1 MIAETLAYIALGFGI
16 LFFTYAIRYYLALF
30 NVAVNL
36 FRGGSEND
44 VSTRNGG
51 EHNNYAVRIV
61 KTGNNNLKRKNND
74 LGDDSKD
81 SVNAPL
87 ISIHVP
93 LYNEER
99 VVDRL
104 MEALTTLDY
113 PNYEVIVV
121 DDSTDSTTEKLK
133 KWSKNARV
141 KIIHRDSRRGFKGGA
156 LNTALEHMSEDA
168 KYVVVFDADFI
179 PPKDIL
185 WRFLQEFENSVKGG
199 DSFEVWRRKNTIV
212 AVQGY
217 QWHILNASE
226 NWITRSVTA
235 EYAGNYLVERFFSEN
250 LPGVKMIAG
259 SVFMIRADILRR
271 YGWRE
276 SLTEDW
282 DLTLRLYRDGYK
294 VSYTPFVAAPA
305 ECPSTIMALMR
316 QRARWAEGHTY
327 AVKRYFWEIIR
338 SKFLSLREK
347 LEFMYLTPYYL
358 NSFFFIMGTICW
370 LIAEL
375 LHARIPFWTS
385 IFGWSLLFTNLMAV
399 PLVNL
404 TGLFLEYRAS
414 RHWTGALG
422 FIPLMHILA
431 LSQAVASL
439 KGLFEEKESAW
450 FRTLKTGRITE
461 LNIFYHLRRFL
472 RREKKRKIE
481 KKTWTILTVLPLMLV
496 IARLIQIEAMGPML
510 QNHAI
515 FTASII
521 PLIIMTCLSIHYR
534 RKTTSVKPIVMKMMA
549 LATITMLI
557 ITLNTTIPT
566 QAYVPQET
574 LYFYP
579 GAGEYPSGN
588 PGKLSTSSPPPAQQP
603 LDNGKT
609 YWWKSE
615 ETYQFQ
621 DTDDGIWVFYFY
633 GDITPQGATCS
644 VSGEIIVQDDGT
656 YSVGTYNIVGLS
668 GKFEKTEPISVVF
681 NGDIQNSCKDNGCNI
696 IFTMSVSCDRK
707 ETTLHLYT
715 GWQERY
721 TRLEIPENLFLLLLL
736 IPIFLSL
743 SKRLK
748 LRS

>member
-133 KWSKNARV
+133 KWSKNSRV
-141 KIIHRDSRRGFKGGA
+141 KIVHRDSRRGFKGGA

-185 WRFLQEFENSVKGG
+185 WRFLQEFENSVKRG
-199 DSFEVWRRKNTIV
+199 DSFEIWRRKNTIV

-472 RREKKRKIE
+472 RREKKRKIG

-521 PLIIMTCLSIHYR
+521 PLIIITCLSIHYR
-534 RKTTSVKPIVMKMMA
+534 RKTTSVKPIVMKIMA

-557 ITLNTTIPT
+557 ITLNTTTPT

-574 LYFYP
+574 LYFHP
-579 GAGEYPSGN
+579 DAGEYPTER
-588 PGKLSTSSPPPAQQP
+588 PGTLSTSLPISNQQN
-603 LDNGKT
+603 LENGKT

-644 VSGEIIVQDDGT
+644 VSGEIIVQDSGT
-656 YSVGTYNIVGLS
+656 YSVGTYNIVDLS
-668 GKFEKTEPISVVF
+668 GEFEKTEYISVVF
-681 NGDIQNSCKDNGCNI
+681 NGTIENSCQGGCNI
-696 IFTMSVSCDRK
+696 IFTMEIKCDT
-707 ETTLHLYT
+707 ENAILHLHT
-715 GWQERY
+715 GWQNRY

-736 IPIFLSL
+736 IPIFLYL

>member
-61 KTGNNNLKRKNND
+61 KTGNNNLERKNND
-74 LGDDSKD
+74 VRDNSKD
-81 SVNAPL
+81 SVDAPL

-133 KWSKNARV
+133 KWSKNSRV

-185 WRFLQEFENSVKGG
+185 WRFLQEFENSVKGR

-235 EYAGNYLVERFFSEN
+235 EYAGNYLVERFFLEN

-472 RREKKRKIE
+472 RREKKRKIG

-534 RKTTSVKPIVMKMMA
+534 RKTTSVKPIVMKMIA

-668 GKFEKTEPISVVF
+668 GKFEKTEPILVVF

>member
-1 MIAETLAYIALGFGI
+1 M
-16 LFFTYAIRYYLALF
+16 
-30 NVAVNL
+30 
-36 FRGGSEND
+36 
-44 VSTRNGG
+44 
-51 EHNNYAVRIV
+51 RIV
-61 KTGNNNLKRKNND
+61 KNRNNNLKRKNND
-74 LGDDSKD
+74 VGDGSKD
-81 SVNAPL
+81 RVDAPL

-133 KWSKNARV
+133 KWSKNSRV

-185 WRFLQEFENSVKGG
+185 WRFLQEFENSVKRG

-235 EYAGNYLVERFFSEN
+235 EYAGNYLVERFFLEN

-259 SVFMIRADILRR
+259 SVFMIRVDILRR

-316 QRARWAEGHTY
+316 QRARWAEGHSY

-404 TGLFLEYRAS
+404 TDLFLEYRAS

-510 QNHAI
+510 QNHVI

-521 PLIIMTCLSIHYR
+521 PLIIITCLSIHYR
-534 RKTTSVKPIVMKMMA
+534 RKTTSVKPIVMKIMA
-549 LATITMLI
+549 LATVTMLI
-557 ITLNTTIPT
+557 ITLNTTTPT
-566 QAYVPQET
+566 QASIPEQR
-574 LYFYP
+574 LYFHP
-579 GAGEYPSGN
+579 DDKEYPSQS
-588 PGKLSTSSPPPAQQP
+588 PGELSTDMPTGSVALSY
-603 LDNGKT
+603 GT
-609 YWWKSE
+609 SYWWATTN
-615 ETYQFQ
+615 TY
-621 DTDDGIWVFYFY
+621 
-633 GDITPQGATCS
+633 DITPADSGTWIFHFEGHSPRKDSQEGYIEIRVSTSRDSPGTPVGDATFS
-644 VSGEIIVQDDGT
+644 VTEGFFKVDVPVPISFTSDCNNCYIQAILT
-656 YSVGTYNIVGLS
+656 VGTS
-668 GKFEKTEPISVVF
+668 GTP
-681 NGDIQNSCKDNGCNI
+681 NPTYQ
-696 IFTMSVSCDRK
+696 M
-707 ETTLHLYT
+707 YT
-715 GWQERY
+715 GTSDRY
-721 TRLEIPENLFLLLLL
+721 TYLLIPENMFLLLMVLPILL
-736 IPIFLSL
+736 YISSFRR
-743 SKRLK
+743 SKTHRRPRQSK
-748 LRS
+748 